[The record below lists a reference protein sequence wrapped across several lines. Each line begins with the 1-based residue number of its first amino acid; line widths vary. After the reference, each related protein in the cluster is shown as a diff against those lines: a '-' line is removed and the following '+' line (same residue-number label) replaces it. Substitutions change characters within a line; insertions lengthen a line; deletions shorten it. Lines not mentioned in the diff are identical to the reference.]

1 LTLLAGAHQ
10 KTYRLVTR
18 MDTGLRAGRLHA
30 PCQFFSPNLKSFFVF
45 YAITLDLI
53 GKNVI
58 LNVMKVKVRK
68 TGIFSKARPHK
79 RVNKILPRRQ
89 KHKKKLDLS

>member
-1 LTLLAGAHQ
+1 MAEWLGRGLQNPLRGFESHSVLHLARNVQ
-10 KTYRLVTR
+10 P
-18 MDTGLRAGRLHA
+18 A
-30 PCQFFSPNLKSFFVF
+30 PCQSVHKKNFVF
-45 YAITLDLI
+45 CAIALDLI
-53 GKNVI
+53 VKDVI

-79 RVNKILPRRQ
+79 RVNKVLPRRQ